1 MSLAYAYFKYLIDR
15 ENYQCLIHYF
25 SGLADQ
31 MVILDEPKRWDEMA
45 CASGEAGFRN
55 DIVVEAH
62 SDVKTDKEEHNN
74 KDKCLKCAKA
84 FFVILGMLA
93 VIAAVALIIV
103 SVISS
108 IATKA
113 YDSDQSSRMVSMVLL
128 AVSAAVTIC
137 AIIYGEVSVF
147 RNRPRPILV
156 AAVVLL
162 LLAIVQ
168 ALIAGISVTVEPSD
182 EAKLMR
188 SLTESFRQAKEDN
201 MRHAKIWAMTQ
212 SDLNCCGVY
221 GPEDYRVSTLP
232 YYFPPNVPISC
243 CTSYDSSRSDLVQE
257 RDRELCK
264 VKKTYFMTGCKELVL
279 TVFKETSSMVFS
291 MAVILIVLEALLLI
305 LGAVIY
311 QKQSTKSFK

>member
-15 ENYQCLIHYF
+15 ENYQCVVHYF
-25 SGLADQ
+25 SGFADEV
-31 MVILDEPKRWDEMA
+31 VILDEPKRWDKMA
-45 CASGEAGFRN
+45 CAEPEFHSN
-55 DIVVEAH
+55 IVITAH
-62 SDVKTDKEEHNN
+62 AEVKTTDEEQKKN
-74 KDKCLKCAKA
+74 DQCLRCLKV
-84 FFVILGMLA
+84 FFVVLGMLA
-93 VIAAVALIIV
+93 VIAAIALMIVAVL
-103 SVISS
+103 SA

-113 YDSDQSSRMVSMVLL
+113 YDADQTSRMVAMVLL
-128 AVSAAVTIC
+128 AVLAAGTIC
-137 AIIYGEVSVF
+137 VVIYGEVAVLKMRS
-147 RNRPRPILV
+147 RPIHV

-168 ALIAGISVTVEPSD
+168 ALIAGISVNVEPSD

-201 MRHAKIWAMTQ
+201 IRHTKIWAMTQ

-221 GPEDYRVSTLP
+221 SPEDYRVSTLP

-243 CTSYDSSRSDLVQE
+243 CPSYDSSRSDLVQE

-264 VKKTYFMTGCKELVL
+264 VKKTYYMSGCKEPVL

-291 MAVILIVLEALLLI
+291 MAVIVIVLEALLLI
-305 LGAVIY
+305 VGAVIY
-311 QKQSTKSFK
+311 RKQHTESFK